1 MIKEIATGKV
11 TKNQFADLSH
21 SLESDLMA
29 LFGLMQDEVRKLI
42 DKAGREGMSLNDL
55 LKEIEEMI

>member
-1 MIKEIATGKV
+1 MTQQVSTGKV
-11 TKNQFADLSH
+11 TKNQFTDLSH

-42 DKAGREGMSLNDL
+42 DKGAAEGWDTSRL
-55 LKEIEEMI
+55 LKEIDEMI

>member
-1 MIKEIATGKV
+1 MTQAINTGKV

-42 DKAGREGMSLNDL
+42 DKAATEGWDTSRL